1 MMPCPEET
9 LDMNPTVSTPRRRRL
24 HRVAAVAAMAL
35 AATGIVAVP
44 AGPAQADEGCLQVT
58 LTVTTWTE
66 RRGGPAGDAG
76 GYLAVYTLTNVCDTP
91 VTGWTLDLV
100 LPAGQNVG
108 SRWSATWTISGQR
121 VTATNQAWNATIAP
135 GQSITFGYLGSW
147 VGGYADPL
155 SCAINGSPCD
165 GGSPGPNE
173 PPVVALTAPADG
185 QGLNASCPVFLTA
198 DASDP
203 DGSVDLVEFYVD
215 GVLVGS
221 DATAP
226 YAFEVE
232 SGLSNAIEHTAF
244 ARAIDDG
251 GASTDSAESGFLRLP
266 PPPSLQLVACNPPG
280 EIAAGTSEEIH
291 YSKTIGGSAEVTLT
305 VTGDPGISVSP
316 TSFTLTTGT
325 HVVVTAAPGSSG
337 SVATITATAPGFGS
351 STVTVTVP

>member
-1 MMPCPEET
+1 
-9 LDMNPTVSTPRRRRL
+9 MNSLASPSRRRRF
-24 HRVAAVAAMAL
+24 AAVAAL
-35 AATGIVAVP
+35 TIAAAGVVAVP
-44 AGPAQADEGCLQVT
+44 AGPAQADPDCLQVSYE
-58 LTVTTWTE
+58 TTHVWRETI
-66 RRGGPAGDAG
+66 GGPSGDAG
-76 GYLAVYTLTNVCDTP
+76 GFLTVVRLTNVCAEP
-91 VTGWTLDLV
+91 VTGWQLAV
-100 LPAGQNVG
+100 ELPAGQSLQFG
-108 SRWSATWTISGQR
+108 WSAAFNQSGQ
-121 VTATNQAWNATIAP
+121 VLTATNQAWNATIAS
-135 GQSITFGYLGSW
+135 GQTVQFGFLGRW
-147 VGGYADPL
+147 VGAYADPL

-165 GGSPGPNE
+165 GGTPEPNE
-173 PPVVALTAPADG
+173 PPVVALTAPSDG
-185 QGLNASCPVFLTA
+185 QGLNAACPVFLTA

-232 SGLSNAIEHTAF
+232 SGLSNAVEHTAF

-251 GASTDSAESGFLRLP
+251 GASTDSVEIGFLRLP
-266 PPPSLQLVACNPPG
+266 PPPSLQLLACNPPG
-280 EIAAGTSEEIH
+280 EILAGTSEEIH

-325 HVVVTAAPGSSG
+325 HVVVTAAPDSSG
-337 SVATITATAPGFGS
+337 SVATIAATAPGFGS